1 MINLVARSN
10 DMMFME
16 PKTAVV
22 VNNRGMV
29 TIPKNIRERFNIH
42 EGTRVVFVEI
52 DGAIEVIPVRTV
64 DEMEAACT
72 IPRVRMSTII
82 DEDRAQELNIENDES

>member
-1 MINLVARSN
+1 MLNALARSN
-10 DMMFME
+10 DMMYME
-16 PKTAVV
+16 PKASVI

-42 EGTRVVFVEI
+42 EGTRVVFMEI

-64 DEMEAACT
+64 EEMEAACT
-72 IPRVRMSTII
+72 IPRARMSTII
-82 DEDRAQELNIENDES
+82 DDDREQELKLENDEA